1 MTFDSEENLRR
12 ETKAI
17 QTFVKLFD
25 GRFEKL
31 SPNDID
37 YKVFDKKN
45 KLIAYV
51 EVVGRFKTIRD
62 AYPLPISA
70 KKLIKLSEK
79 ILNPVII
86 WSCDDG
92 IIYGKIKD
100 LSGQI
105 KYGSHPLSE
114 QELYCFFERNKQFK
128 YVRFS

>member
-1 MTFDSEENLRR
+1 MTFESEENLRR

-31 SPNDID
+31 SPSDID
-37 YKVFDKKN
+37 YKVFDKSN

-62 AYPLPISA
+62 SYPLPIST
-70 KKLIKLSEK
+70 KKLIKLSDK

-92 IIYGKIKD
+92 IIYGKIKNLTGD
-100 LSGQI
+100 I
-105 KYGSHPLSE
+105 KYGSHPLYE
-114 QELYCFFERNKQFK
+114 QELYSFFNKQKEFK
-128 YVRFS
+128 YFRYT

>member
-1 MTFDSEENLRR
+1 MTFESEENLRR

-37 YKVFDKKN
+37 YKVFDKSN

-51 EVVGRFKTIRD
+51 EVVGRFKTLRD
-62 AYPLPISA
+62 AYPLPISS
-70 KKLIKLSEK
+70 KKIIKLSDK
-79 ILNPVII
+79 ILNPVVI
-86 WSCDDG
+86 WYCEDG

-100 LSGQI
+100 LTGEL
-105 KYGSHPLSE
+105 KYGSHPLPE
-114 QELYCFFERNKQFK
+114 QELYCFFDRKKNFK
-128 YVRFS
+128 YVRYT